1 MDAKGGAC
9 CSPARLYRGT
19 CSGPGDSFSAAS
31 AESAKDTQLSVAH
44 TASRTA
50 QCACRKAQGTP
61 ARPDAPEQHAGQSLR
76 ARQSRAGAP
85 CGSAAVR
92 ARRGGA
98 GGGGLGSTWPG
109 SEWLLQATFPPR
121 PCGALR
127 PWARSSCAPAK
138 PAPVDARPSRRF
150 RERTRAAKHVSRA
163 RKRGQP
169 LPVAKP
175 ARVDPRPPRRASGRI
190 RASSREDWR
199 INQELYLPR
208 QSASAQGRAARQEPG
223 VAPCAAAAGGGSVGR
238 EACGS
243 APRLD
248 IGASPAGSFAPITG
262 YICSDNWIY
271 LLR

>member
-1 MDAKGGAC
+1 MLD
-9 CSPARLYRGT
+9 GT
-19 CSGPGDSFSAAS
+19 SQTFL
-31 AESAKDTQLSVAH
+31 QLSGAPVPSRNRRASDGGGRLGGRLGVNPANREIGM
-44 TASRTA
+44 ASR
-50 QCACRKAQGTP
+50 RGF
-61 ARPDAPEQHAGQSLR
+61 G
-76 ARQSRAGAP
+76 
-85 CGSAAVR
+85 AAVR

-98 GGGGLGSTWPG
+98 GRGGRVLGSTWPG